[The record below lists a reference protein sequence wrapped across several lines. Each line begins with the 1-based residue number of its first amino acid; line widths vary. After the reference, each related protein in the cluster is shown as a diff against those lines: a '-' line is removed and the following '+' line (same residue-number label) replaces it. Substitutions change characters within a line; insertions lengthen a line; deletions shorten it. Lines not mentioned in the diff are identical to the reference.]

1 MFTQG
6 AGGHRADVGP
16 NWFERTRLP
25 ESVVLRP
32 AVGRAIELL
41 GTRFALD
48 PTSAWYLIEAT
59 SEATGRTVREVADEF
74 VRRCLRG

>member
-1 MFTQG
+1 M
-6 AGGHRADVGP
+6 GP
-16 NWFERTRLP
+16 DWFERARLP

-41 GTRFALD
+41 GTTFALD

-59 SEATGRTVREVADEF
+59 SESSGLTVHAVACDF
-74 VRRCLRG
+74 VRRCLRC